1 MKFRGGFIILCLK
14 TSFVIVWQQ
23 CRGFRRRTRSLLG
36 QPWRLHDHQSVAP
49 LLTSRVSQKA
59 LNIALHSANPLLELL
74 LSGKCYKAI
83 TKRTWRFRYNLFTQ
97 TTMSMNR
104 GRWLSTDWSR
114 LRVCVD
120 DVFVPPTLYHVGW
133 KCLFFLRLSTGKVQ
147 RWVWHSRYV
156 QGRDRWEGSQ
166 SLSDLKNRI
175 TCWITSFSQSLRM
188 AGSALKSQTPA
199 DTPVH
204 TAQGRRQGYKTVAV
218 VVPQHGT

>member
-1 MKFRGGFIILCLK
+1 MNPCPSYLCPTVGRINFCRVYARWTLSSSPDLFLLWYFITNQNKVVFFITEFLIIPRMTESGARTYHQSWTKCQKPLHFPKLSLKFGKPMKFRGGFIILCLK
-14 TSFVIVWQQ
+14 ASFVIVRQQ

-120 DVFVPPTLYHVGW
+120 DVFVPPTLYHVG
-133 KCLFFLRLSTGKVQ
+133 
-147 RWVWHSRYV
+147 
-156 QGRDRWEGSQ
+156 
-166 SLSDLKNRI
+166 
-175 TCWITSFSQSLRM
+175 
-188 AGSALKSQTPA
+188 
-199 DTPVH
+199 
-204 TAQGRRQGYKTVAV
+204 
-218 VVPQHGT
+218 